1 MARRRGRTSLA
12 AIVSSVRAVEPLP
25 VAVVATAPA
34 DGGGVEWSGVGGEWS
49 AEAWHGVLCCAVVVE
64 VVRIFVSHSN
74 LYQSCVRNDG

>member
-34 DGGGVEWSGVGGEWS
+34 DGGGVEWSGVGGS
-49 AEAWHGVLCCAVVVE
+49 GVEC
-64 VVRIFVSHSN
+64 
-74 LYQSCVRNDG
+74 

>member
-34 DGGGVEWSGVGGEWS
+34 DGGGVEWGGVERS